1 MFRKESKY
9 QQDLIERSKKEREE
23 SIQKYNKN
31 LHPADKLDE
40 DAAMAALIWL
50 GACVAVAGLGT
61 LIKLIVG

>member
-1 MFRKESKY
+1 MEW
-9 QQDLIERSKKEREE
+9 IE
-23 SIQKYNKN
+23 N

-61 LIKLIVG
+61 LIKLIIG